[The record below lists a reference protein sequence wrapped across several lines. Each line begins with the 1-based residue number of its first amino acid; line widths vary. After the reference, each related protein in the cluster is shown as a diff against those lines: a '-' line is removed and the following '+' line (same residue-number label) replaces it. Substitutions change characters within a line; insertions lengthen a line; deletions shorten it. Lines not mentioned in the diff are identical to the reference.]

1 MYNNLILYR
10 NELKNKII
18 PKYKII
24 GIVTE
29 LLFSKKIFN
38 KNQEI
43 KDFIKNVFD
52 VEFKDYIMKSRTMIV
67 ARISK
72 IIISC
77 ENDAKY
83 KNKLLEFINIQIEII
98 KKNNNIKEKKNE
110 FDGWIK

>member
-1 MYNNLILYR
+1 
-10 NELKNKII
+10 
-18 PKYKII
+18 
-24 GIVTE
+24 
-29 LLFSKKIFN
+29 
-38 KNQEI
+38 
-43 KDFIKNVFD
+43 
-52 VEFKDYIMKSRTMIV
+52 MIV